1 MELIRQSSCSLK
13 FATEHKKNV
22 LDSIFNEYQNIVNQ
36 FIDTLWTE
44 NGNDLK
50 EMDKFASKE
59 VTDAVNTWMT
69 VRMKQCAA
77 KQAISIIK
85 SQWKRKVK
93 SKPEFDGNS
102 IELDSRMIDIQE
114 GKNYFDLWIK
124 MTSIGNKI
132 KIFIPLKRHKHFNKY
147 YGKDDWNMVSSI
159 RLRRDQVDF
168 FFKKNVTAKTTGIDI
183 GIDIGINK
191 MIVTSQAITI
201 GPDIKKHIQNINNK
215 QQKSKAWYRAITSLH
230 NYINQ
235 EVNKLNLH
243 QVKTV
248 VIEDLTGISNGI
260 KKQVRKIIRLLIGH
274 WNHRKI
280 VERIINKCE
289 INRVEVAFIDPSYTS
304 QLCRQCGHTSK
315 SNRSGEKFKCIKCG
329 FSGDADHL
337 ASLNILDRFTQEL
350 IVPVAKHKNRIIQ
363 TR

>member
-13 FATEHKKNV
+13 FATEHKKEV
-22 LDSIFNEYQNIVNQ
+22 LNSIFDEYQNVVNQ
-36 FIDTLWTE
+36 FIDALWTDDGYE
-44 NGNDLK
+44 LK
-50 EMDKFASKE
+50 DMDKFASKE
-59 VTDAVNTWMT
+59 VTDSINTWMT
-69 VRMKQCAA
+69 ARMKQCAA

-85 SQWKRKVK
+85 SQWQRKEK
-93 SKPEFDGNS
+93 TRPSFDGNS
-102 IELDSRMIDIQE
+102 IELDSRMVDIQE

-132 KIFIPLKRHKHFNKY
+132 KLFIPLKRHKHFNKY
-147 YGKDDWNMVSSI
+147 YGNDEWNMISSI

-168 FFKKNVTAKTTGIDI
+168 FFKKTVIQKTTGIDI

-191 MIVTSQAITI
+191 MVVTSQAITI
-201 GPDIKKHIQNINNK
+201 GPEIKKHIQNVNRK
-215 QQKSKAWYRAITSLH
+215 QQKSKSWYRAITSLH

-235 EVNKLNLH
+235 QINKLNLH

-248 VIEDLTGISNGI
+248 VIEDLTGISNGT
-260 KKQVRKIIRLLIGH
+260 KKRVNKQTRLLIGH

-289 INRVEVAFIDPSYTS
+289 IDRVEVAFIDPSYTS
-304 QLCRQCGHTSK
+304 QLCRKCGHTSK
-315 SNRSGEKFKCIKCG
+315 SNRSGEVFKCEKCG
-329 FSGDADHL
+329 FSGNADHL
-337 ASLNILDRFTQEL
+337 ASLNILDRFIQEP
-350 IVPVAKHKNRIIQ
+350 IVPVAKHKNRILQ